1 MKTAKKRKVLI
12 TLLNLD
18 HILVEIGKDLYD
30 EENRTGI
37 AYSSMFDYELGD
49 IFEYGT
55 TLKKLKVGD
64 IGYFADVEGDL
75 IIEMKVIELAK
86 RAFDVLVEIEVPK
99 ELEDYFHF
107 I

>member
-18 HILVEIGKDLYD
+18 NILVEVGKDLYD

-49 IFEYGT
+49 TFEYGT
-55 TLKKLKVGD
+55 TLETLKVGD
-64 IGYFADVEGDL
+64 IGEHSDIEGDCV
-75 IIEMKVIELAK
+75 IEMKVIELAEHE
-86 RAFDVLVEIEVPK
+86 FDVLVEIKVPK
-99 ELEDYFHF
+99 ELEDYF
-107 I
+107 